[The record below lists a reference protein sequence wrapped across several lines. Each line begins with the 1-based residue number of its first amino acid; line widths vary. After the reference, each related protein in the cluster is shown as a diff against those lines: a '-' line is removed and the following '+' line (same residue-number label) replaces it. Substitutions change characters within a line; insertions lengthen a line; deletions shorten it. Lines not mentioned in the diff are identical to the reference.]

1 MKIYVQLQSLHLH
14 NLCKKNIGRLILAHI
29 NISFFIRYKFN
40 HLVYDVK
47 GKVDV
52 LNITETKSDYSFL
65 TVQFNIEAYYT
76 FRLDRNEYWGSIVLY
91 VLDDIPSTMRKSTTE
106 FEKAEMVFMQ
116 YV

>member
-1 MKIYVQLQSLHLH
+1 M
-14 NLCKKNIGRLILAHI
+14 
-29 NISFFIRYKFN
+29 
-40 HLVYDVK
+40 
-47 GKVDV
+47 
-52 LNITETKSDYSFL
+52 
-65 TVQFNIEAYYT
+65 QFNIEAYYT